1 MPLRRFSPGLKAQF
15 AFGMVFLFVQPDASA
30 ADISAQQIGGV
41 IIPQAFSQALQDG
54 MSVPLYIHLAGSQ
67 GRQDDQRIGSAFIWL
82 DDGQLRIRKIQ
93 LEESEDNASVS
104 EQTRQQL
111 MALANAPFNEAL
123 TIPLTD
129 NAQLDLSLRQLL
141 LQLVV
146 KREAL
151 GTVLRSRSEDI
162 GQSSVNTLSSN
173 LSYNLGVYN
182 NQLRNGGSNTS
193 SYLSLNNV
201 TALREHHVV
210 LDGSLYGIGSGQQ
223 DSELYKAMY
232 ERDFAGHR
240 FAGGMLDTWNLQSLG
255 PMTAI
260 SAGKIYGLS
269 WGNQASSTI
278 FDSSQ
283 SATPVIA
290 FLPAAGEVHL
300 TRDGRLLSVQNFTMG
315 NHEVDTRGLPYG
327 IYDVEVEVIVN
338 GRVISKRPQRV
349 NKLFSRGRG
358 VGAPLAWQV
367 WGGSFHMDRWSENGK
382 KTRPAKESWLAGAST
397 SGSLSTLSWA
407 ATGYGYD
414 NQAVGETRLTLPL
427 GGAINVN
434 LQNML
439 ASDSSWSSIGSI
451 SATLP
456 GGFSS
461 LWVNQE
467 KTRIGNQ
474 LRRSDAD
481 NRAIGGTLN
490 LNSLWSKLG
499 TFSISYNDDRRYNS
513 HYYTADYYQN
523 VYSGPFGSLGL
534 RAGIQRYNNGD
545 SNANTG
551 KYIALDL
558 SLPLGNWFSAGMTHQ
573 NGYTMANLSARKQF
587 DEGTIRTVGA
597 NLSRAISGDTG
608 DDKTLS
614 GGAYAQFDAR
624 YASGTLNVNSAAD
637 GYINT
642 NLTANGSVGWQGKN
656 IAASGRTD
664 GNAGVIFNTGLEDDG
679 QISAKINGRI
689 FPLNGKRNYL
699 PLSPYGRYE
708 VELQNS
714 KNSLDSY
721 DIVSGRKSHLTL
733 YPGNVAV
740 IEPEVKQMVTVSG
753 HLDQHFVG
761 SSFTMTINACQTSV
775 NYDASSGARCKDQA
789 SGNWYVR
796 NVTHTKAANLRLIN
810 THSLAEVFI
819 NSDGVPTLGEGNADC
834 RTQTIGSLSG
844 LSCKMVNYT
853 LQTNGLSNTSIHIF
867 PAIANSSLASA
878 VGAYD
883 MQFSLNGSSWKP
895 VSNTAYYYTFNEMK
909 SADSIYVF
917 FSSNFFKQMVNLG
930 ISDINTKDLFNFRFQ
945 NTTSPESGWYEFSTS
960 NTLIIKPRDFSIS
973 IISDEYT
980 QTPSREGYVGSG
992 ESALDFG
999 YIVTTSGKTAADEV
1013 LIKVTGP
1020 AQVIGGRSYCVFSS
1034 DDGKAKVPFPA
1045 TLSFITRNGATKT
1058 YDAGCDDS
1066 WRDMTDA
1073 LWLTT
1078 PWTDISGE
1086 VGQMDKTTVKFS
1098 IPMDNAI
1105 SLRTVDDNGW
1115 FGEVSASG
1123 EIHVQATW
1131 RNIN

>member
-111 MALANAPFNEAL
+111 MTLANAPFNEAL

-173 LSYNLGVYN
+173 LSYNFGVYN

-315 NHEVDTRGLPYG
+315 NHEVDTWGLPYG

-338 GRVISKRPQRV
+338 GRVISKRTQRV

-358 VGAPLAWQV
+358 VGAPLAWQI

-397 SGSLSTLSWA
+397 SGSLSTFSWA

-427 GGAINVN
+427 GGRSTLTCKTCWPVTAHGATSPASAPLYLEASVRCGLTRKKPALAINCGVA
-434 LQNML
+434 MP
-439 ASDSSWSSIGSI
+439 
-451 SATLP
+451 T
-456 GGFSS
+456 
-461 LWVNQE
+461 
-467 KTRIGNQ
+467 
-474 LRRSDAD
+474 
-481 NRAIGGTLN
+481 
-490 LNSLWSKLG
+490 
-499 TFSISYNDDRRYNS
+499 
-513 HYYTADYYQN
+513 
-523 VYSGPFGSLGL
+523 
-534 RAGIQRYNNGD
+534 
-545 SNANTG
+545 
-551 KYIALDL
+551 
-558 SLPLGNWFSAGMTHQ
+558 
-573 NGYTMANLSARKQF
+573 
-587 DEGTIRTVGA
+587 TV
-597 NLSRAISGDTG
+597 
-608 DDKTLS
+608 
-614 GGAYAQFDAR
+614 Q
-624 YASGTLNVNSAAD
+624 SAA
-637 GYINT
+637 
-642 NLTANGSVGWQGKN
+642 
-656 IAASGRTD
+656 
-664 GNAGVIFNTGLEDDG
+664 
-679 QISAKINGRI
+679 
-689 FPLNGKRNYL
+689 
-699 PLSPYGRYE
+699 
-708 VELQNS
+708 
-714 KNSLDSY
+714 
-721 DIVSGRKSHLTL
+721 
-733 YPGNVAV
+733 
-740 IEPEVKQMVTVSG
+740 
-753 HLDQHFVG
+753 
-761 SSFTMTINACQTSV
+761 
-775 NYDASSGARCKDQA
+775 
-789 SGNWYVR
+789 
-796 NVTHTKAANLRLIN
+796 
-810 THSLAEVFI
+810 HS
-819 NSDGVPTLGEGNADC
+819 T
-834 RTQTIGSLSG
+834 
-844 LSCKMVNYT
+844 
-853 LQTNGLSNTSIHIF
+853 
-867 PAIANSSLASA
+867 
-878 VGAYD
+878 
-883 MQFSLNGSSWKP
+883 
-895 VSNTAYYYTFNEMK
+895 
-909 SADSIYVF
+909 
-917 FSSNFFKQMVNLG
+917 
-930 ISDINTKDLFNFRFQ
+930 
-945 NTTSPESGWYEFSTS
+945 
-960 NTLIIKPRDFSIS
+960 
-973 IISDEYT
+973 
-980 QTPSREGYVGSG
+980 
-992 ESALDFG
+992 
-999 YIVTTSGKTAADEV
+999 
-1013 LIKVTGP
+1013 
-1020 AQVIGGRSYCVFSS
+1020 
-1034 DDGKAKVPFPA
+1034 
-1045 TLSFITRNGATKT
+1045 
-1058 YDAGCDDS
+1058 
-1066 WRDMTDA
+1066 
-1073 LWLTT
+1073 
-1078 PWTDISGE
+1078 
-1086 VGQMDKTTVKFS
+1086 
-1098 IPMDNAI
+1098 
-1105 SLRTVDDNGW
+1105 
-1115 FGEVSASG
+1115 
-1123 EIHVQATW
+1123 
-1131 RNIN
+1131 

>member
-1 MPLRRFSPGLKAQF
+1 MPLRRISHDLKTRF
-15 AFGMVFLFVQPDASA
+15 AFSMIFLFVQPDTSA
-30 ADISAQQIGGV
+30 ADIGVQQIGGV
-41 IIPQAFSQALQDG
+41 MIPQAFSQALQDG
-54 MSVPLYIHLAGSQ
+54 MSVPLYIHLAGSK
-67 GRQDDQRIGSAFIWL
+67 GTQDDQRIGSAFIWL
-82 DDGQLRIRKIQ
+82 DGRQLRVRQMQ
-93 LEESEDNASVS
+93 LEEREDNVSVS

-111 MALANAPFNEAL
+111 TRLANVPFSEAL
-123 TIPLTD
+123 TITLTD
-129 NAQLDLSLRQLL
+129 NAQLNLSLRELL

-162 GQSSVNTLSSN
+162 GQSSVNAVSSN
-173 LSYNLGVYN
+173 LTYNLGVYN
-182 NQLRNGGSNTS
+182 NQMRNGGSNTS

-210 LDGSLYGIGSGQQ
+210 LDGSLYGIGSSQQ
-223 DSELYKAMY
+223 DSDLYKAMY

-269 WGNQASSTI
+269 WGNQASSTV

-283 SATPVIA
+283 STTPVVA

-300 TRDGRLLSVQNFTMG
+300 MRDGRLLSVQNFAMG
-315 NHEVDTRGLPYG
+315 SYEVDTRGLPYG

-338 GRVISKRPQRV
+338 GRVVSKRTQRV

-358 VGAPLAWQV
+358 VGSPLAWQI
-367 WGGSFHMDRWSENGK
+367 WGGSFHMEHWSESGK
-382 KTRPAKESWLAGAST
+382 MTRPAKESWLAGFSA
-397 SGSLSTLSWA
+397 SGSLDTLSWA

-427 GGAINVN
+427 TESVNVN

-461 LWVNQE
+461 LWINQE
-467 KTRIGNQ
+467 KTRIGDQ
-474 LRRSDAD
+474 IRRSNSD

-490 LNSLWSKLG
+490 LNALWSKLG

-513 HYYTADYYQN
+513 HYYTADYYQT
-523 VYSGPFGSLGL
+523 VYSGTFGSLGL
-534 RAGIQRYNNGD
+534 RAGIQRFNNGN

-587 DEGTIRTVGA
+587 EEGAIRTIGA

-624 YASGTLNVNSAAD
+624 YSSGTLNVNSAAD
-637 GYINT
+637 GYVNT
-642 NLTANGSVGWQGKN
+642 NLTASGSVGWQGKN
-656 IAASGRTD
+656 LGASGRTD
-664 GNAGVIFNTGLEDDG
+664 GNAGVIFNTGLDDDG
-679 QISAKINGRI
+679 QISAKVNGRI
-689 FPLNGKRNYL
+689 FPLSGKRNYL

-721 DIVSGRKSHLTL
+721 DIVSGRKSNLTL

-753 HLDQHFVG
+753 RIRAEDGTLMSNARINNHLGRTRTDENGEFV
-761 SSFTMTINACQTSV
+761 MDVDKKYPTIDFSYGGNKTCEVALELSNAR
-775 NYDASSGARCKDQA
+775 GAVWVGDVVC
-789 SGNWYVR
+789 
-796 NVTHTKAANLRLIN
+796 
-810 THSLAEVFI
+810 
-819 NSDGVPTLGEGNADC
+819 
-834 RTQTIGSLSG
+834 SG
-844 LSCKMVNYT
+844 LSSWAAAH
-853 LQTNGLSNTSIHIF
+853 QTG
-867 PAIANSSLASA
+867 
-878 VGAYD
+878 D
-883 MQFSLNGSSWKP
+883 K
-895 VSNTAYYYTFNEMK
+895 NE
-909 SADSIYVF
+909 S
-917 FSSNFFKQMVNLG
+917 
-930 ISDINTKDLFNFRFQ
+930 
-945 NTTSPESGWYEFSTS
+945 
-960 NTLIIKPRDFSIS
+960 
-973 IISDEYT
+973 
-980 QTPSREGYVGSG
+980 
-992 ESALDFG
+992 
-999 YIVTTSGKTAADEV
+999 
-1013 LIKVTGP
+1013 
-1020 AQVIGGRSYCVFSS
+1020 
-1034 DDGKAKVPFPA
+1034 
-1045 TLSFITRNGATKT
+1045 
-1058 YDAGCDDS
+1058 
-1066 WRDMTDA
+1066 
-1073 LWLTT
+1073 
-1078 PWTDISGE
+1078 
-1086 VGQMDKTTVKFS
+1086 
-1098 IPMDNAI
+1098 
-1105 SLRTVDDNGW
+1105 
-1115 FGEVSASG
+1115 
-1123 EIHVQATW
+1123 
-1131 RNIN
+1131 

>member
-1 MPLRRFSPGLKAQF
+1 MPQRWITPGLKTRL
-15 AFGMVFLFVQPDASA
+15 AFGMIFLFVQPDVSA
-30 ADISAQQIGGV
+30 AAAGAQQIGGV

-67 GRQDDQRIGSAFIWL
+67 STRDDQRIGSAFIWL
-82 DDGQLRIRKIQ
+82 DGGQLRVRQIQ
-93 LEESEDNASVS
+93 LEESEGNASVS

-111 MALANAPFNEAL
+111 IGLANAPFSEAL

-129 NAQLDLSLRQLL
+129 SAQLDLSLRQLL

-182 NQLRNGGSNTS
+182 NQMRNGGRNTS

-269 WGNQASSTI
+269 WGNQASSTV
-278 FDSSQ
+278 FDNSQ

-300 TRDGRLLSVQNFTMG
+300 TRDGRLLSVQNFAMG

-338 GRVISKRPQRV
+338 GRVVSKRTQRV

-358 VGAPLAWQV
+358 AGAPLAWQV
-367 WGGSFHMDRWSENGK
+367 WGGSFHMDRWSESGK
-382 KTRPAKESWLAGAST
+382 KTRPAKESWLAGLSA

-427 GGAINVN
+427 GESINVN

-439 ASDSSWSSIGSI
+439 ASDSSWSSVGSI

-461 LWVNQE
+461 VWVNQE
-467 KTRIGNQ
+467 RTRIGDQ

-490 LNSLWSKLG
+490 LNALWSKLG
-499 TFSISYNDDRRYNS
+499 TFSVSYNDDRRYNS
-513 HYYTADYYQN
+513 HYYTADYYQT
-523 VYSGPFGSLGL
+523 VYSGAFGSLGL

-545 SNANTG
+545 SSANTG

-587 DEGTIRTVGA
+587 DEGTIRTIGA

-637 GYINT
+637 GYVNT
-642 NLTANGSVGWQGKN
+642 NLTASGSVGWQGKN

-679 QISAKINGRI
+679 QISARVNGRI
-689 FPLNGKRNYL
+689 FPLSGKRNYL

-753 HLDQHFVG
+753 RIRAEDGTLLANARINNHIGRTRTDENGEFV
-761 SSFTMTINACQTSV
+761 MDVDKKYPTIDFSYGGNKTCEVALELSQ
-775 NYDASSGARCKDQA
+775 ARGAVWVGDVVC
-789 SGNWYVR
+789 
-796 NVTHTKAANLRLIN
+796 
-810 THSLAEVFI
+810 
-819 NSDGVPTLGEGNADC
+819 
-834 RTQTIGSLSG
+834 SG
-844 LSCKMVNYT
+844 LS
-853 LQTNGLSNTSIHIF
+853 SW
-867 PAIANSSLASA
+867 AA
-878 VGAYD
+878 V
-883 MQFSLNGSSWKP
+883 Q
-895 VSNTAYYYTFNEMK
+895 
-909 SADSIYVF
+909 
-917 FSSNFFKQMVNLG
+917 Q
-930 ISDINTKDLFNFRFQ
+930 
-945 NTTSPESGWYEFSTS
+945 
-960 NTLIIKPRDFSIS
+960 
-973 IISDEYT
+973 
-980 QTPSREGYVGSG
+980 SG
-992 ESALDFG
+992 EENES
-999 YIVTTSGKTAADEV
+999 
-1013 LIKVTGP
+1013 
-1020 AQVIGGRSYCVFSS
+1020 
-1034 DDGKAKVPFPA
+1034 
-1045 TLSFITRNGATKT
+1045 
-1058 YDAGCDDS
+1058 
-1066 WRDMTDA
+1066 
-1073 LWLTT
+1073 
-1078 PWTDISGE
+1078 
-1086 VGQMDKTTVKFS
+1086 
-1098 IPMDNAI
+1098 
-1105 SLRTVDDNGW
+1105 
-1115 FGEVSASG
+1115 
-1123 EIHVQATW
+1123 
-1131 RNIN
+1131 

>member
-111 MALANAPFNEAL
+111 MTLANAPFNEAL

-173 LSYNLGVYN
+173 LSYNFGVYN

-338 GRVISKRPQRV
+338 GRVISKRTQRV

-358 VGAPLAWQV
+358 VGAPLAWQI

-397 SGSLSTLSWA
+397 SGSLSTFSWA

-439 ASDSSWSSIGSI
+439 ASDSSWSNIASI

-513 HYYTADYYQN
+513 HYYTADYYQS
-523 VYSGPFGSLGL
+523 VYSGTFGSLGL

-545 SNANTG
+545 SSANTG

-573 NGYTMANLSARKQF
+573 N
-587 DEGTIRTVGA
+587 
-597 NLSRAISGDTG
+597 
-608 DDKTLS
+608 
-614 GGAYAQFDAR
+614 
-624 YASGTLNVNSAAD
+624 

-664 GNAGVIFNTGLEDDG
+664 GNAGVIFDTGLENDG

-753 HLDQHFVG
+753 RIRAEDGTLLANARINNHIGRTRTDENGEFV
-761 SSFTMTINACQTSV
+761 MDVDKKYPTIDFR
-775 NYDASSGARCKDQA
+775 Y
-789 SGNWYVR
+789 SGNK
-796 NVTHTKAANLRLIN
+796 TC
-810 THSLAEVFI
+810 EVALEL
-819 NSDGVPTLGEGNADC
+819 NQARGAVWVGDVVC
-834 RTQTIGSLSG
+834 SG
-844 LSCKMVNYT
+844 LS
-853 LQTNGLSNTSIHIF
+853 SW
-867 PAIANSSLASA
+867 AA
-878 VGAYD
+878 V
-883 MQFSLNGSSWKP
+883 
-895 VSNTAYYYTFNEMK
+895 
-909 SADSIYVF
+909 
-917 FSSNFFKQMVNLG
+917 
-930 ISDINTKDLFNFRFQ
+930 
-945 NTTSPESGWYEFSTS
+945 
-960 NTLIIKPRDFSIS
+960 
-973 IISDEYT
+973 T
-980 QTPSREGYVGSG
+980 QTG
-992 ESALDFG
+992 EENES
-999 YIVTTSGKTAADEV
+999 
-1013 LIKVTGP
+1013 
-1020 AQVIGGRSYCVFSS
+1020 
-1034 DDGKAKVPFPA
+1034 
-1045 TLSFITRNGATKT
+1045 
-1058 YDAGCDDS
+1058 
-1066 WRDMTDA
+1066 
-1073 LWLTT
+1073 
-1078 PWTDISGE
+1078 
-1086 VGQMDKTTVKFS
+1086 
-1098 IPMDNAI
+1098 
-1105 SLRTVDDNGW
+1105 
-1115 FGEVSASG
+1115 
-1123 EIHVQATW
+1123 
-1131 RNIN
+1131 

>member
-1 MPLRRFSPGLKAQF
+1 MSLRRISQELKTRF
-15 AFGMVFLFVQPDASA
+15 AFSMIFLFVQPDASA
-30 ADISAQQIGGV
+30 ADSSLQQIGGV
-41 IIPQAFSQALQDG
+41 MIPQAFSQALQDG

-67 GRQDDQRIGSAFIWL
+67 GTQDDQRIGSAFIWL
-82 DDGQLRIRKIQ
+82 DGSQLRIRQIQ
-93 LEESEDNASVS
+93 LEEREDNASVS
-104 EQTRQQL
+104 EKTRQQL
-111 MALANAPFNEAL
+111 TRLANVPFSEAL
-123 TIPLTD
+123 TITLTD

-162 GQSSVNTLSSN
+162 GQSSVNAVSSN
-173 LSYNLGVYN
+173 LTYNLGVYN
-182 NQLRNGGSNTS
+182 NQMRNGESNTS

-269 WGNQASSTI
+269 WGNQASSTV
-278 FDSSQ
+278 FDNSQ
-283 SATPVIA
+283 STTPVVA

-300 TRDGRLLSVQNFTMG
+300 LRDGRLLSVQNFAMG
-315 NHEVDTRGLPYG
+315 SYEVDTRGLPYG

-338 GRVISKRPQRV
+338 GRVVSKRTQRV

-358 VGAPLAWQV
+358 VGSPLAWQV
-367 WGGSFHMDRWSENGK
+367 WGGSFHMDRWSESGK
-382 KTRPAKESWLAGAST
+382 KTRPAKESWLAGVSA
-397 SGSLSTLSWA
+397 SGSLDTLSWA

-414 NQAVGETRLTLPL
+414 NQAVGETRVTLPL
-427 GGAINVN
+427 TESVNVN

-467 KTRIGNQ
+467 KTRIGDQ
-474 LRRSDAD
+474 LRRSNAD

-490 LNSLWSKLG
+490 LNALWSNLG
-499 TFSISYNDDRRYNS
+499 TFTISYNDDRRYNS
-513 HYYTADYYQN
+513 HYYTADYYQT
-523 VYSGPFGSLGL
+523 VYSGTFGSLGL
-534 RAGIQRYNNGD
+534 RAGIQRFNNGS
-545 SNANTG
+545 SNTNTG
-551 KYIALDL
+551 KYVALDL

-587 DEGTIRTVGA
+587 DGGTIRTIGA
-597 NLSRAISGDTG
+597 NVSRAISGDTG

-637 GYINT
+637 GYVNT
-642 NLTANGSVGWQGKN
+642 NLTASGSAGWQGKN
-656 IAASGRTD
+656 LAASGRTD
-664 GNAGVIFNTGLEDDG
+664 GNAGVILNTGLDDDG
-679 QISAKINGRI
+679 EISAKVNGRI
-689 FPLNGKRNYL
+689 YALSGKRNYL

-753 HLDQHFVG
+753 RIRAEDGTLMANARINNHIGRTRTDENGEFV
-761 SSFTMTINACQTSV
+761 MDVDKKYPTIDFNYGGNKTCEVALELSNARGAVWVGDVVCTGLSTYARTQQT
-775 NYDASSGARCKDQA
+775 
-789 SGNWYVR
+789 
-796 NVTHTKAANLRLIN
+796 
-810 THSLAEVFI
+810 
-819 NSDGVPTLGEGNADC
+819 GEGN
-834 RTQTIGSLSG
+834 
-844 LSCKMVNYT
+844 
-853 LQTNGLSNTSIHIF
+853 
-867 PAIANSSLASA
+867 
-878 VGAYD
+878 
-883 MQFSLNGSSWKP
+883 
-895 VSNTAYYYTFNEMK
+895 
-909 SADSIYVF
+909 
-917 FSSNFFKQMVNLG
+917 
-930 ISDINTKDLFNFRFQ
+930 
-945 NTTSPESGWYEFSTS
+945 ES
-960 NTLIIKPRDFSIS
+960 
-973 IISDEYT
+973 
-980 QTPSREGYVGSG
+980 
-992 ESALDFG
+992 
-999 YIVTTSGKTAADEV
+999 
-1013 LIKVTGP
+1013 
-1020 AQVIGGRSYCVFSS
+1020 
-1034 DDGKAKVPFPA
+1034 
-1045 TLSFITRNGATKT
+1045 
-1058 YDAGCDDS
+1058 
-1066 WRDMTDA
+1066 
-1073 LWLTT
+1073 
-1078 PWTDISGE
+1078 
-1086 VGQMDKTTVKFS
+1086 
-1098 IPMDNAI
+1098 
-1105 SLRTVDDNGW
+1105 
-1115 FGEVSASG
+1115 
-1123 EIHVQATW
+1123 
-1131 RNIN
+1131 

>member
-1 MPLRRFSPGLKAQF
+1 MSLRRISQELKTRF
-15 AFGMVFLFVQPDASA
+15 AFSMIFLFVQPDASA
-30 ADISAQQIGGV
+30 ADSSLQQIGGV
-41 IIPQAFSQALQDG
+41 MIPQAFSQALQDG

-67 GRQDDQRIGSAFIWL
+67 GTQDDQRIGSAFIWL
-82 DDGQLRIRKIQ
+82 DGSQLRIRQIQ
-93 LEESEDNASVS
+93 LEEREDNASVS
-104 EQTRQQL
+104 EKTRQQL
-111 MALANAPFNEAL
+111 TRLANVPFSEAL
-123 TIPLTD
+123 TITLTD

-162 GQSSVNTLSSN
+162 GQSSVNAVSSN
-173 LSYNLGVYN
+173 LTYNLGVYN
-182 NQLRNGGSNTS
+182 NQMRNGESNTS

-269 WGNQASSTI
+269 WGNQASSTV
-278 FDSSQ
+278 FDNSQ
-283 SATPVIA
+283 STTPVVA

-300 TRDGRLLSVQNFTMG
+300 LRDGRLLSVQNFAMG
-315 NHEVDTRGLPYG
+315 SYEVDTRGLPYG

-338 GRVISKRPQRV
+338 GRVVSKRTQRV

-358 VGAPLAWQV
+358 VGSPLAWQV
-367 WGGSFHMDRWSENGK
+367 WGGSFHMDRWSESGK
-382 KTRPAKESWLAGAST
+382 KTRPAKESWLAGVSA
-397 SGSLSTLSWA
+397 SGSLDTLSWA

-414 NQAVGETRLTLPL
+414 NQAVGETRVTLPL
-427 GGAINVN
+427 TESINVN

-467 KTRIGNQ
+467 KTRIGDQ
-474 LRRSDAD
+474 LRRSNAD

-490 LNSLWSKLG
+490 LNALWSNLG
-499 TFSISYNDDRRYNS
+499 TFTISYNDDRRYNS
-513 HYYTADYYQN
+513 HYYTADYYQT
-523 VYSGPFGSLGL
+523 VYSGTFGSLGL
-534 RAGIQRYNNGD
+534 RAGIQRFNNGS
-545 SNANTG
+545 SNTNTG
-551 KYIALDL
+551 KYVALDL

-587 DEGTIRTVGA
+587 DDGTIRTIGA
-597 NLSRAISGDTG
+597 NVSRAISGDTG

-637 GYINT
+637 GYVNT
-642 NLTANGSVGWQGKN
+642 NLTASGSAGWQGKN
-656 IAASGRTD
+656 LAASGRTD
-664 GNAGVIFNTGLEDDG
+664 GNAGVILNTGLDG
-679 QISAKINGRI
+679 DGEISAKVNGRI
-689 FPLNGKRNYL
+689 YALSGKRNYL

-753 HLDQHFVG
+753 RIRAEDGTLMANARINNHIGRTRTDENGEFV
-761 SSFTMTINACQTSV
+761 MDVDKKYPTIDFNYGGNKTCEVALELSNARGAVWVGDVVCTGLSTYARTQQT
-775 NYDASSGARCKDQA
+775 
-789 SGNWYVR
+789 
-796 NVTHTKAANLRLIN
+796 
-810 THSLAEVFI
+810 
-819 NSDGVPTLGEGNADC
+819 GEGN
-834 RTQTIGSLSG
+834 
-844 LSCKMVNYT
+844 
-853 LQTNGLSNTSIHIF
+853 
-867 PAIANSSLASA
+867 
-878 VGAYD
+878 
-883 MQFSLNGSSWKP
+883 
-895 VSNTAYYYTFNEMK
+895 
-909 SADSIYVF
+909 
-917 FSSNFFKQMVNLG
+917 
-930 ISDINTKDLFNFRFQ
+930 
-945 NTTSPESGWYEFSTS
+945 ES
-960 NTLIIKPRDFSIS
+960 
-973 IISDEYT
+973 
-980 QTPSREGYVGSG
+980 
-992 ESALDFG
+992 
-999 YIVTTSGKTAADEV
+999 
-1013 LIKVTGP
+1013 
-1020 AQVIGGRSYCVFSS
+1020 
-1034 DDGKAKVPFPA
+1034 
-1045 TLSFITRNGATKT
+1045 
-1058 YDAGCDDS
+1058 
-1066 WRDMTDA
+1066 
-1073 LWLTT
+1073 
-1078 PWTDISGE
+1078 
-1086 VGQMDKTTVKFS
+1086 
-1098 IPMDNAI
+1098 
-1105 SLRTVDDNGW
+1105 
-1115 FGEVSASG
+1115 
-1123 EIHVQATW
+1123 
-1131 RNIN
+1131 

>member
-1 MPLRRFSPGLKAQF
+1 MSLRRISQELKTRF
-15 AFGMVFLFVQPDASA
+15 AFSMIFLFVQPDASA
-30 ADISAQQIGGV
+30 ADSSLQQIGGV
-41 IIPQAFSQALQDG
+41 MIPQAFSQALQDG

-67 GRQDDQRIGSAFIWL
+67 GTQDDQRIGSAFIWL
-82 DDGQLRIRKIQ
+82 DGSQLRIRQIQ
-93 LEESEDNASVS
+93 LEEREDNASVS
-104 EQTRQQL
+104 EKTRQQL
-111 MALANAPFNEAL
+111 TRLANVPFSEAL
-123 TIPLTD
+123 TITLTD

-162 GQSSVNTLSSN
+162 GQSSVNAVSSN
-173 LSYNLGVYN
+173 LTYNLGVYN
-182 NQLRNGGSNTS
+182 NQMRNGESNTS

-269 WGNQASSTI
+269 WGNQASSNV
-278 FDSSQ
+278 FDNSQ
-283 SATPVIA
+283 STTPVVA

-300 TRDGRLLSVQNFTMG
+300 LRDGRLLSVQNFAMG
-315 NHEVDTRGLPYG
+315 SYEVDTRGLPYG

-338 GRVISKRPQRV
+338 GRVVSKRTQRV

-358 VGAPLAWQV
+358 VGSPLAWQV
-367 WGGSFHMDRWSENGK
+367 WGGSFHMDRWSESGK
-382 KTRPAKESWLAGAST
+382 KTRPAKESWLAGVSA
-397 SGSLSTLSWA
+397 SGSLDTLSWA

-414 NQAVGETRLTLPL
+414 NQAVGETRVTLPL
-427 GGAINVN
+427 TESINVN

-467 KTRIGNQ
+467 KTRIGDQ
-474 LRRSDAD
+474 LRRSNAD

-490 LNSLWSKLG
+490 LNALWSNLG
-499 TFSISYNDDRRYNS
+499 TFTISYNDDRRYNS
-513 HYYTADYYQN
+513 HYYTADYYQT
-523 VYSGPFGSLGL
+523 VYSGTFGSLGL
-534 RAGIQRYNNGD
+534 RAGIQRFNNGS
-545 SNANTG
+545 SNTNTG
-551 KYIALDL
+551 KYVALDL

-587 DEGTIRTVGA
+587 DDGTIRTIGA
-597 NLSRAISGDTG
+597 NVSRAISGDTG

-637 GYINT
+637 GYVNT
-642 NLTANGSVGWQGKN
+642 NLTASGSAGWQGKN
-656 IAASGRTD
+656 LAASGRTD
-664 GNAGVIFNTGLEDDG
+664 GNAGVILNTGLDDDG
-679 QISAKINGRI
+679 EISAKVNGRI
-689 FPLNGKRNYL
+689 YALSGKRNYL

-753 HLDQHFVG
+753 RIRAEDGTLMANARINNHIGRTRTDENGEFV
-761 SSFTMTINACQTSV
+761 MDVDKKYPTIDFNYGGNKTCEVALELSNARGAVWVGDVVCTGLSTYARTQQT
-775 NYDASSGARCKDQA
+775 
-789 SGNWYVR
+789 
-796 NVTHTKAANLRLIN
+796 
-810 THSLAEVFI
+810 
-819 NSDGVPTLGEGNADC
+819 GEGN
-834 RTQTIGSLSG
+834 
-844 LSCKMVNYT
+844 
-853 LQTNGLSNTSIHIF
+853 
-867 PAIANSSLASA
+867 
-878 VGAYD
+878 
-883 MQFSLNGSSWKP
+883 
-895 VSNTAYYYTFNEMK
+895 
-909 SADSIYVF
+909 
-917 FSSNFFKQMVNLG
+917 
-930 ISDINTKDLFNFRFQ
+930 
-945 NTTSPESGWYEFSTS
+945 ES
-960 NTLIIKPRDFSIS
+960 
-973 IISDEYT
+973 
-980 QTPSREGYVGSG
+980 
-992 ESALDFG
+992 
-999 YIVTTSGKTAADEV
+999 
-1013 LIKVTGP
+1013 
-1020 AQVIGGRSYCVFSS
+1020 
-1034 DDGKAKVPFPA
+1034 
-1045 TLSFITRNGATKT
+1045 
-1058 YDAGCDDS
+1058 
-1066 WRDMTDA
+1066 
-1073 LWLTT
+1073 
-1078 PWTDISGE
+1078 
-1086 VGQMDKTTVKFS
+1086 
-1098 IPMDNAI
+1098 
-1105 SLRTVDDNGW
+1105 
-1115 FGEVSASG
+1115 
-1123 EIHVQATW
+1123 
-1131 RNIN
+1131 